1 MEVFMNDVF
10 LPADKYK
17 VINKTILSEND
28 KKNLISFY
36 MPIIGCTAVS
46 LYLTL
51 WQDLNYKEEDSNILI
66 HHHLMTLLKES
77 KEVIYQARQS
87 LEAVGL
93 LKTYVKCENVK
104 TFIYELYSPLL
115 PNEFFNHPILNIVLY
130 NNIGSE
136 EYDNLIKLYQKKKY
150 DYSSYIDVTKK
161 MDEVYKS
168 ENYNVKNDIKD
179 RSINNITLNSKINYE
194 QISTSIPKNVMSD
207 KALNKKSR
215 ELIDNLSFVYNFD
228 TLKMIELIRGSL
240 NEFGMIDKNALRLN
254 ARKSYNLSSNS
265 LPTLIY
271 RTQPEYLKK
280 ASGDNSLHA
289 QIVSMFESISPYD
302 FLKYKNKGAIPTNKD
317 LKLVESLL
325 VDLELTPAVVNVL
338 LDYCLRKNNN
348 KLTNAY
354 VETIAGQW
362 KRADLKTAEEAMKF
376 AEHEHK
382 KLNKKIPVES
392 KKISEP
398 AWFNKKIETKDV
410 SDQEQKELEEL
421 LKEFK

>member
-1 MEVFMNDVF
+1 MNDVF

-136 EYDNLIKLYQKKKY
+136 EYENLIKLYQKKKY

>member
-1 MEVFMNDVF
+1 MNDVF

-136 EYDNLIKLYQKKKY
+136 EYENLIKLYQKKKY

-207 KALNKKSR
+207 KALNKKSK

>member
-1 MEVFMNDVF
+1 MNDVF

-93 LKTYVKCENVK
+93 LKTYVKSENVK

-179 RSINNITLNSKINYE
+179 RNINNIILNSKINYE

-207 KALNKKSR
+207 KALNKKSK

>member
-1 MEVFMNDVF
+1 MNDVF

-93 LKTYVKCENVK
+93 LKTYVKSENVK

-179 RSINNITLNSKINYE
+179 RSINNIALNSKINYE

-207 KALNKKSR
+207 KALNKKSK

>member
-1 MEVFMNDVF
+1 MNDVF

-93 LKTYVKCENVK
+93 LKTYVKSENVK

-207 KALNKKSR
+207 KALNKKSK

>member
-1 MEVFMNDVF
+1 
-10 LPADKYK
+10 
-17 VINKTILSEND
+17 
-28 KKNLISFY
+28 

-93 LKTYVKCENVK
+93 LKTYVKSENVK

-207 KALNKKSR
+207 KALNKKSK

>member
-1 MEVFMNDVF
+1 MNDVF

-93 LKTYVKCENVK
+93 LKTYVKSENVK

-207 KALNKKSR
+207 KALNKKSK

-382 KLNKKIPVES
+382 KINKKIPVES